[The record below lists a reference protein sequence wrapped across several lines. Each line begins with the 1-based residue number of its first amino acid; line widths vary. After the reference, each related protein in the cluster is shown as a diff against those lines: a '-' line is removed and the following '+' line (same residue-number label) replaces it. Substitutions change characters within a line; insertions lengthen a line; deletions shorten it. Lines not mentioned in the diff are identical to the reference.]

1 MTLTEQVYAQA
12 LLMAGD
18 TVGLPQELLMALAQS
33 AVASLTARLRE
44 GLTADD
50 CKADFVAAAS
60 LYALAAASEVDE
72 MADFSHIQ
80 VGDVTMKRGGGT
92 AAACLRNQAGMMIS
106 PYLQDRFC
114 FRGV

>member
-1 MTLTEQVYAQA
+1 MTLTEQVCAQA
-12 LLMAGD
+12 LLMAGE
-18 TVGLPQELLMALAQS
+18 TVSIPQELMMALSQS
-33 AVASLTARLRE
+33 AVGGLTVRLRE
-44 GLTADD
+44 GLTPED

-60 LYALAAASEVDE
+60 LYVLAAASEVDE

-92 AAACLRNQAGMMIS
+92 AAACLRNQAGMMIC